1 MSHASAPSQIERCG
15 IWLIANVLLTAAV
28 AWVAFQIQQEGI
40 APAALFPLAVG
51 TLLGAGGLAIWR
63 VVRAPSRRI
72 ALAGAIVW
80 GLLVVVGQDYIG
92 HRYRVRHYDDELARQ
107 DPLVA
112 AAMAQD
118 FRLRPTFAEH
128 LASRVRAHGAW
139 WCLDLALTAGASVL
153 ASALG
158 IRRTQP
164 TSPIEA

>member
-15 IWLIANVLLTAAV
+15 IWLIANLLLTAAM

-63 VVRAPSRRI
+63 AAGAPGRRI
-72 ALAGAIVW
+72 VLLGAVVW
-80 GLLVVVGQDYIG
+80 GLLVVLGQDYIG
-92 HRYRVRHYDDELARQ
+92 HRYRARHYDNALARQ

-118 FRLRPTFAEH
+118 ARLRPTFTEH
-128 LASRVRAHGAW
+128 LAGQVRAHSAW
-139 WCLDLALTAGASVL
+139 WCLDLGLTVGATVL
-153 ASALG
+153 VTALG
-158 IRRTQP
+158 IRRMQHTI
-164 TSPIEA
+164 PIEA